1 MAYTI
6 HITATYCRRVSYIR
20 RDVLWSTCIC
30 SDNICYRTNVHVYIH
45 MCVHVQVIRMC
56 VWVHCTRD
64 LYTAYACSVQVPCDL
79 YTAYASAVQV
89 VLCKYHVTCTRH
101 TQVLCKLLVTCTR
114 HTHVLCKLHGIRM
127 YCASYMCNALI
138 RTYTRYT
145 HVLHHLAPLPFQA
158 HGLPPRKRDWLPRCH
173 LQAIYIDR

>member
-1 MAYTI
+1 MTD
-6 HITATYCRRVSYIR
+6 TYCRRVSYIR

-89 VLCKYHVTCTRH
+89 TCDLYTAYAC
-101 TQVLCKLLVTCTR
+101 TMQVTR
-114 HTHVLCKLHGIRM
+114 HTHVLCKLLVQCTHTHIHKV
-127 YCASYMCNALI
+127 YTCAAPPCTSAIPSAWVTSTQTWLVTTLSSTGY
-138 RTYTRYT
+138 
-145 HVLHHLAPLPFQA
+145 LH
-158 HGLPPRKRDWLPRCH
+158 R
-173 LQAIYIDR
+173 